1 MQLVLV
7 GQVNNKNILNSR
19 TKSNMNMCNSS
30 YEVKAVEQETVIFRK
45 EKNSKINL
53 NIYEFQIEWTPNR
66 PQKVQQLPN
75 HLKYFGIFS
84 MFKANEQYE
93 S

>member
-1 MQLVLV
+1 MLFEQLTHLLTIADYHGCSNVDFRFKKNSLQLVLV

-19 TKSNMNMCNSS
+19 TKSNMKMCNSS

-53 NIYEFQIEWTPNR
+53 NIYEFQIE
-66 PQKVQQLPN
+66 
-75 HLKYFGIFS
+75 
-84 MFKANEQYE
+84 
-93 S
+93 